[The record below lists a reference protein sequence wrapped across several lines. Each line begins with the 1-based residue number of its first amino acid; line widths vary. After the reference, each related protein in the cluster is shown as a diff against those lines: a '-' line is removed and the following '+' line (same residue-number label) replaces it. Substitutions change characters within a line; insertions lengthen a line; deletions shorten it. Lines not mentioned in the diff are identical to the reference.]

1 MSTQLRS
8 LETRARI
15 LAAAVDQFIR
25 FGYEAA
31 SVDQI
36 CAAAG
41 VSKGAFYHHF
51 PSKQALF
58 LALLENW
65 IQDLEASFE
74 TIRDE
79 VDWVPKRFERIA
91 EVLCHVF
98 EQAAG
103 RAPLYLEFWYQAT
116 KDLTAWNASFGPY
129 QRFHSIF
136 AEWIEEG
143 IRQGSLKPVD
153 ANLAAVT
160 LVSLGVGLVL
170 QVALKQEGIEWGR
183 IPQGA
188 MDLLLEGL
196 LASPDPLK

>member
-25 FGYEAA
+25 FGYKAA